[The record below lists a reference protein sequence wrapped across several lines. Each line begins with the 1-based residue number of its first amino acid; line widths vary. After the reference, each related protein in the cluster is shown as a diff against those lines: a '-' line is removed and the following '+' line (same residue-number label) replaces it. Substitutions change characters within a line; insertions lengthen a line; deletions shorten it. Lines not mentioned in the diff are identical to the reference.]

1 MLQSDAPPL
10 RRWLDGVA
18 GPPRHFWGARK
29 SVAFTDLVAGSS
41 LGRRL
46 GALQGRSVLLATRDQ
61 LTAALAMIELDGI
74 AGRLV
79 ICPPD
84 VPHDHFRAIV
94 ATAEVDAIVT
104 DCGSPDTGAPDPR
117 TLDPRTL
124 GIPLHVECSARIE
137 PRHDPQDQQLL
148 GSRQTEWVL
157 LTSGTTGVPK
167 LVSHNVASLTAP
179 IKAAAGAPVWGT
191 FYDIRRYGGLQIF
204 LRAVVGGGSL
214 ILSSAGESVA
224 DHLARLAA
232 HGVTHI
238 SGTPSH
244 WWRVLM
250 GSAARTIAPRYVR
263 LSGEIADQT
272 MLDNLRAV
280 YPQAGLGHAYAST
293 EAGVGFEVDDG
304 LEGFP
309 AHFVDAGNRDVD
321 IKVVGSSLRLRSA
334 RTAARY
340 IGTDVPALVDGDGF
354 VDTGDIVE
362 RRGERYYFVGRK
374 DGIINVGGL
383 KVHPEEVEAAIN
395 RHAGIWGSLVK
406 SRKSPITGAIVIA
419 DVVLKA
425 SPDGADAGPRL
436 VALEREIV
444 DACRRDLAPY
454 KVPAVIR
461 FVSALP
467 MSATGKLVRHA

>member
-1 MLQSDAPPL
+1 MLQSDALPL
-10 RRWLDGVA
+10 RRWLDGAA
-18 GPPRHFWGARK
+18 GPPRHFWGARR
-29 SVAFTDLVAGSS
+29 SVAFTDLRNGSS
-41 LGRRL
+41 FGGRL
-46 GALQGRSVLLATRDQ
+46 GAFQGRSVLVATRDQ

-84 VPHDHFRAIV
+84 LPHDHLRAIV

-104 DCGSPDTGAPDPR
+104 DCGAPDPGA
-117 TLDPRTL
+117 L
-124 GIPLHVECSARIE
+124 GIPLHVKCSATIE
-137 PRHDPQDQQLL
+137 PQHGLQDKLL
-148 GSRQTEWVL
+148 VGGRQTEWVL

-179 IKAAAGAPVWGT
+179 IKAGTGAPVWGT

-204 LRAVVGGGSL
+204 FRAVVGGGSL
-214 ILSSAGESVA
+214 ILSSAGEPVA

-250 GSAARTIAPRYVR
+250 GPAARTIAPRYVR

-272 MLDNLRAV
+272 MLDNLHAV
-280 YPQAGLGHAYAST
+280 YPLAGLGHAYAST

-304 LEGFP
+304 REGFP
-309 AHFVDAGNRDVD
+309 AHFVDDGNRDVD
-321 IKVVGSSLRLRSA
+321 IKVVAASLRLRSA
-334 RTAARY
+334 RTASRY
-340 IGTDVPALVDGDGF
+340 VGADVPALMDSEGF

-362 RRGERYYFVGRK
+362 RRGQRYYFVGRK

-395 RHAGIWGSLVK
+395 RHAGVWGSLVK
-406 SRKSPITGAIVIA
+406 SRKSPITGAIVVA
-419 DVVLKA
+419 DVVLRA

-436 VALEREIV
+436 VALEREII

-454 KVPAVIR
+454 KVPAAVR

>member
-1 MLQSDAPPL
+1 MLQSDAAPL
-10 RRWLDGVA
+10 RRRLGGAA
-18 GPPRHFWGARK
+18 GPPRYFWGAHR
-29 SVAFTDLVAGSS
+29 SVAFTDLVAGS
-41 LGRRL
+41 GFGDRL
-46 GALQGRSVLLATRDQ
+46 GAFHGRSVLLATRDQ
-61 LTAALAMIELDGI
+61 LAAALAMIELDGV
-74 AGRLV
+74 AGRIV
-79 ICPPD
+79 VCPPGL
-84 VPHDHFRAIV
+84 PQDHLRAVV

-104 DCGSPDTGAPDPR
+104 DGGSRDPGAPDPGA
-117 TLDPRTL
+117 L
-124 GIPLHVECSARIE
+124 GISLHVPYGATIE
-137 PRHDPQDQQLL
+137 PRYDVQDEVAR
-148 GSRQTEWVL
+148 GGRQTEWVL
-157 LTSGTTGVPK
+157 LTSGTTGAPK
-167 LVSHNVASLTAP
+167 LVCHTLASLTAP
-179 IKAAAGAPVWGT
+179 LKAGAGAPVWGT

-204 LRAVVGGGSL
+204 LRAVTGGGSL
-214 ILSSAGESVA
+214 VLSSAGEPVA

-232 HGVTHI
+232 HGVTHL

-272 MLDNLRAV
+272 MLDNLHSV

-309 AHFVDAGNRDVD
+309 AHFADDADRDVD
-321 IKVVGSSLRLRSA
+321 IKVVDASLRLRSA
-334 RTAARY
+334 RAASRY
-340 IGTDVPALVDGDGF
+340 IGTDVPALMDSEGF
-354 VDTGDIVE
+354 IDTGDNVE

-374 DGIINVGGL
+374 DGVINVGGL

-395 RHAGIWGSLVK
+395 RHARVRGSLVK
-406 SRKSPITGAIVIA
+406 SRKSPITGAIVVA

-425 SPDGADAGPRL
+425 SPDGADAGPQL
-436 VALEREIV
+436 VALEREIIE
-444 DACRRDLAPY
+444 ACRRDLAPY

-461 FVSALP
+461 FVPALP

>member
-1 MLQSDAPPL
+1 
-10 RRWLDGVA
+10 
-18 GPPRHFWGARK
+18 
-29 SVAFTDLVAGSS
+29 
-41 LGRRL
+41 
-46 GALQGRSVLLATRDQ
+46 
-61 LTAALAMIELDGI
+61 
-74 AGRLV
+74 
-79 ICPPD
+79 
-84 VPHDHFRAIV
+84 
-94 ATAEVDAIVT
+94 
-104 DCGSPDTGAPDPR
+104 
-117 TLDPRTL
+117 
-124 GIPLHVECSARIE
+124 
-137 PRHDPQDQQLL
+137 
-148 GSRQTEWVL
+148 
-157 LTSGTTGVPK
+157 
-167 LVSHNVASLTAP
+167 
-179 IKAAAGAPVWGT
+179 VWGT

-204 LRAVVGGGSL
+204 FRAVVGGGSL
-214 ILSSAGESVA
+214 ILSSAGEPVA

-232 HGVTHI
+232 HGVTHL

-250 GSAARTIAPRYVR
+250 GPAARTIAPRYVR

-309 AHFVDAGNRDVD
+309 AYFVDAGNRDVD
-321 IKVVGSSLRLRSA
+321 IKVVGSSLWLRST

-340 IGTDVPALVDGDGF
+340 IGTDVPALMDSDGF

-395 RHAGIWGSLVK
+395 RHAGVWGSLVK
-406 SRKSPITGAIVIA
+406 SRKSPITGAIVVA

-436 VALEREIV
+436 VALEREII

-461 FVSALP
+461 FVQALP